1 MEKFHKI
8 VFVSSL
14 PTPQDLFLWILYRVG
29 GGKARRGRR
38 IKPALLVLFVKHIVA
53 KCLSI
58 KLDRHTL
65 CFYLIELLFISY
77 ILLLECDKI
86 LQPRNHS
93 IADVFIKVSFLTS
106 RIQITLKL
114 SHALQLFFLL
124 HPCSFL

>member
-14 PTPQDLFLWILYRVG
+14 PTPQDLFLWILYRVR
-29 GGKARRGRR
+29 GGKARIERW
-38 IKPALLVLFVKHIVA
+38 IKSDLLVLFAMLIVA
-53 KCLSI
+53 KCLSL
-58 KLDRHTL
+58 KLDRHTP
-65 CFYLIELLFISY
+65 CFYLIELLSLSY
-77 ILLLECDKI
+77 MLFLECAKI

-93 IADVFIKVSFLTS
+93 IADAFIKVSFLTS